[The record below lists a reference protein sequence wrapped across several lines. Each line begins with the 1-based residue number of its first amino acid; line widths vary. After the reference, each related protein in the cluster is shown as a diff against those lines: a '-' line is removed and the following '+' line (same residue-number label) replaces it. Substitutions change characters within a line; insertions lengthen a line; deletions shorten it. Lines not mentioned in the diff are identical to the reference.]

1 MEHSYS
7 HSALV
12 QEQFEKSSLS
22 GRFVGIGLNRF
33 GMDFVHATEAV
44 HGMMQLIFEVVSR
57 VFSWFLFFAQMR
69 CML

>member
-7 HSALV
+7 HSALA

-33 GMDFVHATEAV
+33 GMDFVHAAV
-44 HGMMQLIFEVVSR
+44 LGMMQLIFEVVSR